1 MAIINNGEI
10 RYMELTRAEALAS
23 APEGSTHYLITDQV
37 FGRLGA
43 VNILMHASLNEAG
56 VYDYSQE
63 VSIYTTFDNTAWVG
77 QYDINANQVLF
88 VQDNLGNRVY
98 GSNNVLNF
106 DWGNAGFINNIIEQ
120 AHTLITTD
128 NTTTLFLQ
136 NNRFS
141 KQRTSNLTGF
151 TGVISNNEINGTINA
166 INASGSISYNMID
179 GTLSISNANKTVSNT
194 SILGGYTVSL
204 TTTGSVSI
212 QNSTMQR
219 SITVSAGNMTI
230 LGGLYT
236 GQSSV
241 QQTGATTTNLY
252 GCTVDG
258 YGFITIT
265 KAVGTNNIYGLRL
278 SGQGQY
284 RLQTLATGTHN
295 SYYNTIDSGEVSIN
309 STGGETM
316 QYNSITS
323 NSRVLTTGDTTGLFM
338 YYNSINGGCLC
349 QILNSPNTTIQNVS
363 QNSYGFL
370 LFQNNTGTQRLYYTN
385 IDSHGQWL
393 VQNNAGA
400 INDYYNNISSLGYMY
415 RTTLTGQT
423 GSVQRCSSD
432 STGVQRH
439 GAGDQ
444 YGVKTGSSCDFR
456 SNGFSNTNC
465 ILYRA
470 GVKTA
475 TANNNGAQ
483 WMPLANVI

>member
-1 MAIINNGEI
+1 MEVRNLSITYI
-10 RYMELTRAEALAS
+10 ELTRSQALAER
-23 APEGSTHYLITDQV
+23 PDGGVHYLITDQS

-43 VNILMHASLNEAG
+43 VNILMHAGLNEAG
-56 VYDYSQE
+56 VYNYSQA
-63 VSIYTTFDNTAWVG
+63 VSVYTTFDNTAWTGV
-77 QYDINANQVLF
+77 YDIDANQITFL
-88 VQDNLGNRVY
+88 QDNLGNRVY
-98 GSNNVLNF
+98 GSNQVNNF
-106 DWGNAGFINNIIEQ
+106 DWGNALFTNNTVEQ
-120 AHTLITTD
+120 GHNLITTD

-295 SYYNTIDSGEVSIN
+295 SHYNTIDSGEVSIN

-393 VQNNAGA
+393 VQNNAGT
-400 INDYYNNISSLGYMY
+400 INDYYNNISSLSYMY
-415 RTTLTGQT
+415 RSTLVGQT
-423 GSVQRCSSD
+423 GLVQRCSGD
-432 STGVQRH
+432 SAGIQRH
-439 GAGDQ
+439 GAGTQ
-444 YGVKTGSSCDFR
+444 YGIKVGSSCDFR

-470 GVKTA
+470 GIKTA
-475 TANNNGAQ
+475 TTNNNTAQ
-483 WMPLANVI
+483 WMPLTNVI